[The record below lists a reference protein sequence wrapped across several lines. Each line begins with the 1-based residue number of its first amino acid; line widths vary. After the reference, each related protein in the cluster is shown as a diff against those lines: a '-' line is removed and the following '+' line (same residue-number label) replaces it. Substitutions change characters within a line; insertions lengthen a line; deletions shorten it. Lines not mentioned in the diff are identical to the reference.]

1 MVIKRVAPLSVAKI
15 AGTLYAAIGVL
26 AGALVSLMAMAGAF
40 AAGQSSDNPM
50 AGLFAFVLGG
60 GAIVI
65 MPIFYGCL
73 GFIGSLILASL
84 YNVVAGAVGGVQVE
98 VE

>member
-1 MVIKRVAPLSVAKI
+1 MVITRVVPLSVAKI
-15 AGTLYAAIGVL
+15 AGTIYAAIGVL
-26 AGALVSLMAMAGAF
+26 AGALVSLMAVAGVF

-50 AGLFAFVLGG
+50 AGPFAFVLGG

-65 MPIFYGCL
+65 FPIFYGCI
-73 GFIGSLILASL
+73 GFIGSLIVASL
-84 YNVVAGAVGGVQVE
+84 YNVVAGALGGVQVE